1 MSKQWLKP
9 YMPRSLYARATL
21 ILVLPV
27 IVVLLVVSIAFLQR
41 HLEDVTA
48 QMTRSAAREVKLV
61 LAVMEGAETQLQAL
75 AMARQDLSCWR

>member
-9 YMPRSLYARATL
+9 YLPRSLYARATL

-41 HLEDVTA
+41 HLEDVTT
-48 QMTRSAAREVKLV
+48 QMTRSAVREVKLV
-61 LAVMEGAETQLQAL
+61 LAVMEGAETQL
-75 AMARQDLSCWR
+75 